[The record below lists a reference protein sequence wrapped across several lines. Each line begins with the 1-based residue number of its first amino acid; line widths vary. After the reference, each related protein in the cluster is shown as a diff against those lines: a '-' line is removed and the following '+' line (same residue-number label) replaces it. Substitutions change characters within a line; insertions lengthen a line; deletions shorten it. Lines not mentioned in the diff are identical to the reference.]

1 MRTIILVTLFAA
13 LLYLS
18 AFSQNNLQDEF
29 IIDEYCGNVYDI
41 HSGDIDGDGIK
52 DLLTMH
58 FSYIQSYKG
67 IGNNQFGVPLKL
79 IDIGYSSTT
88 KIFLNDFDADGHL
101 DILCQVGNDLRLYPN
116 DGNGNFS
123 DFSIVLSMSDC
134 VFYLEDIYGDGDI
147 DVIAEKL
154 EYFWGWEYYEYDLYF
169 YENNGDGSLA
179 GPQLILSSNE
189 YTSSHLN
196 FNDADGDG
204 DMDFTIV
211 VYNFQYWQ
219 QEYHLAINT
228 GRSFDIYSLDDFPG
242 YNNGTAIP
250 VDFNGDGDID
260 VLAHD
265 SEGNTIVIEND
276 GNSNFNG
283 SYVISDQFY
292 KNIQVFDVDNDEDC
306 DIIYC
311 SGDTCYWAVNDGY
324 GNFDASIIILED
336 VIQTYPLNPD
346 DDFDLDL
353 FGNYRNKTVCFEN
366 KANLPPFTF
375 DFDLCDNDSIYFAE
389 EWIHTGGIYYDSLL
403 SINGQDSIIVYN
415 ITSLSS
421 PPEFAI
427 SGATEVM
434 LNSIETYSVPEN
446 VEVGYT
452 WQVEYGNII
461 SHPSD
466 NSITVQWSNS
476 NIVGSIQVV
485 SEFIETNGCSHKTSI
500 IVTVGDNAVN
510 EINNS
515 NISVY
520 PNPCDEWVF
529 IKTDKALT
537 CTIYNLQMKQLI
549 QTEESGINISH
560 LTNGVYLISLQDKT
574 NKTVYQGKL
583 VKRSW

>member
-1 MRTIILVTLFAA
+1 MRTITLVTLFTT
-13 LLYLS
+13 LLYSS

-29 IIDEYCGNVYDI
+29 IIDDYCGNVFDI

-88 KIFLNDFDADGHL
+88 KMFLNDFDGDGHL
-101 DILCQVGNDLRLYPN
+101 DILCQLGNDLRLYPN
-116 DGNGNFS
+116 DGDGNFS
-123 DFSIVLSMSDC
+123 DFSLVLSMSDC
-134 VFYLEDIYGDGDI
+134 VFYLEDIYGDGDL
-147 DVIAEKL
+147 DVIVEKL
-154 EYFWGWEYYEYDLYF
+154 EYFWGWEYYDYDLYF

-179 GPQLILSSNE
+179 GSQLILSSNE

-211 VYNFQYWQ
+211 VTNYSSWQ
-219 QEYHLAINT
+219 KEYHLAINT
-228 GRSFDIYSLDDFPG
+228 GSSFDIYLLEDYPG
-242 YNNGTAIP
+242 YSSGTAIP
-250 VDFNGDGDID
+250 VDFNGDGHID

-276 GNSNFNG
+276 GNSNFNE
-283 SYVISDQFY
+283 SYLISDQFY

-306 DIIYC
+306 DIVYC
-311 SGDTCYWAVNDGY
+311 SGDTCYWDVNDGN
-324 GNFDASIIILED
+324 GNFDTSIVILED
-336 VIQTYPLNPD
+336 VLQTYPLNPD
-346 DDFDLDL
+346 DDLDLDL
-353 FGNYRNKTVCFEN
+353 FGNYRNKTVWFEN
-366 KANLPPFTF
+366 EANLPPFTF

-415 ITSLSS
+415 ITSLPS
-421 PPEFAI
+421 PPEFAV
-427 SGATEVM
+427 SGATEVA

-446 VEVGYT
+446 IEVEYT

-461 SHPSD
+461 DHPSD
-466 NSITVQWSNS
+466 NSITVQWSNT
-476 NIVGSIQVV
+476 NIVGEIEVV
-485 SEFIETNGCSHKTSI
+485 SEFIETNACSYNTTI
-500 IVTVGDNAVN
+500 TITVGDNGVN

-520 PNPCDEWVF
+520 PNPADEWIF
-529 IKTDKALT
+529 INSDKALT
-537 CTIYNLQMKQLI
+537 CTIYNLQMKQLL
-549 QTEESGINISH
+549 QTKESEINISH
-560 LTNGVYLISLQDKT
+560 FTNGVYLISLQDKT
-574 NKTVYQGKL
+574 NKTVYQSKL